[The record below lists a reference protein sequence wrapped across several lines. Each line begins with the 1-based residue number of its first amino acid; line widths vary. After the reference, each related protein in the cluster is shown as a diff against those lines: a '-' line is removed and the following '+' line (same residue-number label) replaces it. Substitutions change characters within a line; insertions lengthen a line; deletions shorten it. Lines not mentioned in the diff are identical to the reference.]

1 MSRTPVAHTMS
12 TLTMTPFQRRR
23 TAMIQDDSS
32 SDLSGNSNGTVL
44 VAPAG
49 LSKRAR
55 TATTIDRRTQDGRC
69 WGGRLMSRPDVS
81 RISSDRIDTDEP
93 VAEIGVH
100 LNQAIQRLRRVR
112 LGRRIVDSNDSLARP
127 TSFGSVA
134 ANACATPGR
143 LYDAGSPPE
152 KFESSGVDG
161 SAHDKRNTKNLPS
174 HLAPKTRAERL

>member
-12 TLTMTPFQRRR
+12 TLTMTLFRRRR
-23 TAMIQDDSS
+23 TAMIQDGGSS
-32 SDLSGNSNGTVL
+32 GLSGNNNGTVL

-49 LSKRAR
+49 PLRRAR
-55 TATTIDRRTQDGRC
+55 TASTVDRRTQDGRC

-81 RISSDRIDTDEP
+81 RISSDRIDTDGR
-93 VAEIGVH
+93 VAEIAEH
-100 LNQAIQRLRRVR
+100 LNQAIQRSRRVR
-112 LGRRIVDSNDSLARP
+112 LGRRIVDSNDSLTRP

-152 KFESSGVDG
+152 KFGSSGVDG
-161 SAHDKRNTKNLPS
+161 SAHDKQNTENLPS
-174 HLAPKTRAERL
+174 HLASKTRSEWL